1 MTLIDSS
8 GAIPA
13 KARAKY
19 GRRLTSE
26 DYNNLIH
33 CKTVAEVAN
42 YLKSNTYYNDVL
54 SQLNEHNIHRGQVE
68 LLLKQ
73 KLFYDFDELCRYES
87 RSGNG
92 FSSFIVIRYE
102 INQ

>member
-1 MTLIDSS
+1 MTIMDSS

-68 LLLKQ
+68 LLLK
-73 KLFYDFDELCRYES
+73 
-87 RSGNG
+87 
-92 FSSFIVIRYE
+92 
-102 INQ
+102 